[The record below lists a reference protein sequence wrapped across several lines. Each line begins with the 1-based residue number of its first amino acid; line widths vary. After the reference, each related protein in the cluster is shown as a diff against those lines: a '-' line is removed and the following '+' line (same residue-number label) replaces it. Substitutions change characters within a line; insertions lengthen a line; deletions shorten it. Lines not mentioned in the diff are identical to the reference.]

1 MCWNWFWVAW
11 ALLAIAV
18 VAINEREDGGGIFA
32 LLLSIFSSVFSTLL
46 FLICILRP
54 LSVREEIADIRAE
67 QRKLWTLQMPAE
79 TRRILLEPVEARKE
93 KIRRSQEV
101 HGKWSWYFDVEPD
114 SLEVDRSVKK
124 LDCGN

>member
-1 MCWNWFWVAW
+1 MFWNWFWVAW
-11 ALLAIAV
+11 ALLAIAT

-32 LLLSIFSSVFSTLL
+32 LWLSSFSSVFSILL
-46 FLICILRP
+46 FLICLLRP

-67 QRKLWTLQMPAE
+67 QRKLWALQMPAE

-114 SLEVDRSVKK
+114 SLEVERTCAAK
-124 LDCGN
+124 

>member
-1 MCWNWFWVAW
+1 MFWNWFWVAL
-11 ALLAIAV
+11 ALMVIAA
-18 VAINEREDGGGIFA
+18 VAINEREDYGSIFA
-32 LLLSIFSSVFSTLL
+32 LWLSIFSSISSILL
-46 FLICILRP
+46 FLICLLRP
-54 LSVREEIADIRAE
+54 LAVREEIADIRAE

-114 SLEVDRSVKK
+114 SLEVDRTCAAK
-124 LDCGN
+124 